1 MSALIK
7 GRRYVGTT
15 TGTLDGER
23 FYRDVEFTASRDQE
37 LEPFIRDR
45 VSTPDQDRVFREYEN
60 FGSVPMLVVA
70 GSLREVAP

>member
-7 GRRYVGTT
+7 GRRYVGAT
-15 TGTLDGER
+15 TGTRDGER

-37 LEPFIRDR
+37 VEPFIRDR
-45 VSTPDQDRVFREYEN
+45 TSTPDQDRVFREYDN

-70 GSLREVAP
+70 GSLREVTP

>member
-15 TGTLDGER
+15 TSTRNGER
-23 FYRDVEFTASRDQE
+23 SYRDVEFTASRDQE
-37 LEPFIRDR
+37 VEPFIRDR
-45 VSTPDQDRVFREYEN
+45 ASTPDQDRVFREYEK

-70 GSLREVAP
+70 GSLRAVRA